1 MPPADLSA
9 HEREWNAIAALDP
22 HWAVLSEPGRK
33 YGRWSDAEFFATG
46 EREVAARLE
55 GAEGLAAPARDEAA
69 LDFGCGLGRTA
80 RALARRFEHCVAL
93 DISEEMVRRAREL
106 NSSEENLDFVV
117 NRRDDLSMFE
127 DGSFDLVYS
136 SIVLQ
141 HMPSREA
148 VASYLRELA
157 RVLRPG
163 GLLVFQL
170 PSAVPLGV
178 RLQPRRT
185 LYRVLHALG
194 LSPRLLYWRLGLHP
208 MSMLAVPRSEVER
221 TLTAAGARA
230 ARVHEERDPDFG
242 FTSAT
247 YYALKPGS

>member
-22 HWAVLSEPGRK
+22 HWAVLSDPGRK
-33 YGRWSDAEFFATG
+33 YGGWDDEEFFATG
-46 EREVAARLE
+46 EREVAERLAA
-55 GAEGLAAPARDEAA
+55 AEGLGAPKGDKAA

-80 RALARRFEHCVAL
+80 RALARRFDRCVGV

-106 NSSEENLDFVV
+106 NASQENLSFVV
-117 NRRDDLSMFE
+117 NRSDDLSSFQ
-127 DGSFDLVYS
+127 DASFDLAYS

-141 HMPSREA
+141 HLPSEDA
-148 VASYLRELA
+148 VRSYLGELV

-163 GLLVFQL
+163 GLLLFQL
-170 PSAVPLGV
+170 PSAMPLAV

-185 LYRVLHALG
+185 LYRLLRRLG
-194 LSPRLLYWRLGLHP
+194 LSPRFLYWRLGLHP
-208 MSMLAVPRSEVER
+208 MSMLALPRGRVER
-221 TLTAAGARA
+221 ALAQAGAEI
-230 ARVHEERDPDFG
+230 ARVREERDPEFG

>member
-1 MPPADLSA
+1 VPPADLSA

-22 HWAVLSEPGRK
+22 HWAVLSDPDRK
-33 YGRWSDAEFFATG
+33 YGGWDDEEFFATG
-46 EREVAARLE
+46 EREVAERLAA
-55 GAEGLAAPARDEAA
+55 AEGLGAPQEGGAA

-80 RALARRFEHCVAL
+80 RALARRFGSCVGV

-106 NSSEENLDFVV
+106 NASQENLEFVV
-117 NRRDDLSMFE
+117 NRSDDLSAFE

-141 HMPSREA
+141 HMPSQA
-148 VASYLRELA
+148 AALGYVKELA

-170 PSAVPLGV
+170 PSAIPLAV
-178 RLQPRRT
+178 RLQPRRSA
-185 LYRVLHALG
+185 YRALRKLG
-194 LSPRLLYWRLGLHP
+194 LSPRFLYWRLGLHP
-208 MSMLAVPRSEVER
+208 MSMLAVPRDTVER
-221 TLTAAGARA
+221 ALAAAGAQA
-230 ARVHEERDPDFG
+230 ARVREERDANFG

-247 YYALKPGS
+247 YYAVKR